1 MISKEILPDILVV
14 FLFFS
19 QQELKDL
26 EQEYNLVI
34 QKDFDEITYQ
44 IDKYL
49 QKQREKYKKL
59 HKLILP

>member
-1 MISKEILPDILVV
+1 LY
-14 FLFFS
+14 FYFFS